1 LADCDHVLDLMD
13 RCRRCGHQLTDEELR
28 EREYAALLDRRGEPT
43 PPAEERSEDRE
54 PGLF

>member
-28 EREYAALLDRRGEPT
+28 EREYAALLDRRGERI
-43 PPAEERSEDRE
+43 PPAEERSEERE